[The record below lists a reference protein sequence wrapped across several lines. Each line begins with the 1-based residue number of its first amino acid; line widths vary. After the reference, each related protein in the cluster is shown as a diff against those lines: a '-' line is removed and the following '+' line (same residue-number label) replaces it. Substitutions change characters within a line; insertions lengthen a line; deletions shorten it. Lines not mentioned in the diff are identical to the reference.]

1 MKKTLA
7 LILAVLV
14 AFSMFTVATFAED
27 AEAKSTV
34 TVTFVNNDAT
44 YAVVD
49 IIPGTPITAY
59 TPADPTRAS
68 DVDAEGNVTKEYI
81 FKGWSTAGSDELYYR
96 NTIPAPTADITYVA
110 VYSEKEVGET
120 QTFWSFIQS
129 IFARINL
136 LFQYFAEIFSF
147 DD

>member
-7 LILAVLV
+7 LILTVLV
-14 AFSMFTVATFAED
+14 TFSMFTFATFAED

-49 IIPGTPITAY
+49 VIPGTPMTAHV
-59 TPADPTRAS
+59 PADPTKAAG
-68 DVDAEGNVTKEYI
+68 DGVEYI
-81 FKGWSTAGSDELYYR
+81 FKGWSTEGSDEIYYR
-96 NTIPAPTADITYVA
+96 NTIPAPSADITYVA

-120 QTFWSFIQS
+120 QSFWNFIQS

-147 DD
+147 ND